1 MASRDAR
8 STFVP
13 DRRSDIEISVIVPV
27 GRRHS
32 RAPDLYKEYKAGLDA
47 LGQPYEMIFVLDG
60 RRDEFASGLRE
71 LLSQG
76 ERFTVVHL
84 TREFGEG
91 TALAAGLEQA
101 SGQTIVT
108 LPAYEQI
115 EAVEVEKLVR
125 TVGLHDVAI
134 GWRRPR
140 AGGAFER
147 GRRWLFHRLLRSVTG
162 LQYHD
167 LGRSTRAFSRRVL
180 DEIHL
185 YGGQHRYVAVL
196 ADRQGFK
203 VHEVPVRQSPRDRF
217 QGRYEA
223 RDYARS
229 LLDLLTIAFLVRFTK
244 KPLRFFG
251 MLGVGT
257 FGIGALLVTGII
269 LERLLFGHALAERP
283 ALLLSSLLLVLGL
296 QLFALGLLGE
306 LIIFTHARSI
316 KDYQVERVIRFS
328 AGRELENAREAG

>member
-1 MASRDAR
+1 MPEPRLD
-8 STFVP
+8 V
-13 DRRSDIEISVIVPV
+13 EISVIVPV
-27 GRRHS
+27 GRRH
-32 RAPDLYKEYKAGLDA
+32 AHPADLYGQYKAGLDA

-60 RRDEFASGLRE
+60 RRDDFANGLRE

-76 ERFTVVHL
+76 EQFTVVRL

-115 EAVEVEKLVR
+115 QPTEIEKLVR
-125 TVGLHDVAI
+125 TVGLHDVAV

-140 AGGAFER
+140 AGGPFER
-147 GRRWLFHRLLRSVTG
+147 ARRWLFHRLLRWVTG
-162 LQYHD
+162 LELHD
-167 LGRSTRAFSRRVL
+167 LGCSARAFSRRVL

-185 YGGQHRYVAVL
+185 YGSQHRYLAVL
-196 ADRQGFK
+196 AERQGFK
-203 VHEVPVRQSPRDRF
+203 VQEVPVKQSERDRF
-217 QGRYEA
+217 LGRYRA

-229 LLDLLTIAFLVRFTK
+229 LLDILTIAFLARFIK

-251 MLGVGT
+251 MIGVGT
-257 FGIGALLVTGII
+257 FAVGALLVTSIV
-269 LERLLFGHALAERP
+269 LDRLMFGQALAERP